1 MNRTYRRK
9 ASKSGPFLLELMIG
23 ILFFSFAS
31 AICMQIFVKAH
42 LISTKSSDLTAAM
55 TKVQSAAEAFKSLDG
70 NESDLAEFL
79 DAQQSGGLL
88 TICYD
93 KEWNPV
99 PDGQNTYR
107 MTIRVTEQG
116 SVYDSQIRM
125 FKGREGQPLYELDV
139 KKYKPRG

>member
-1 MNRTYRRK
+1 MNGTYRRK

-31 AICMQIFVKAH
+31 AICMQIFAKAH

-55 TKVQSAAEAFKSLDG
+55 ARVQSAAEAFKSLDG
-70 NESDLAEFL
+70 NEADLAAFL
-79 DAQQSGGLL
+79 DARQSGGLL

-93 KEWNPV
+93 REWNPA
-99 PDGQNTYR
+99 PDGQDAYH
-107 MTIRVTEQG
+107 MTIRVTERE

-125 FKGREGQPLYELDV
+125 FKGREEQPIYELEV
-139 KKYKPRG
+139 KKYHPRG